1 MVFFSDTWTEDIEL
15 GNLRVLLESFHI
27 VVPHFSRESFVKTLL
42 DETLLKECVY
52 KVRSLARRVVLCKNF
67 DEKNKKQNPGT
78 VMVYEVIVMNED
90 NEVFIYEKVIIKQK
104 WCTIITWCKIDFKI
118 NLKFFFLSFIYLKVN
133 FVLILYCRIPNI
145 GLLFL
150 RRNGK
155 KTLLK

>member
-27 VVPHFSRESFVKTLL
+27 VVPHSSRESFVKTLL

-118 NLKFFFLSFIYLKVN
+118 NLKLFFFKFYLFKS
-133 FVLILYCRIPNI
+133 
-145 GLLFL
+145 
-150 RRNGK
+150 
-155 KTLLK
+155 

>member
-1 MVFFSDTWTEDIEL
+1 MSAFTKSDL
-15 GNLRVLLESFHI
+15 LRGGLY
-27 VVPHFSRESFVKTLL
+27 FV
-42 DETLLKECVY
+42 
-52 KVRSLARRVVLCKNF
+52 KNF

-90 NEVFIYEKVIIKQK
+90 NEVFIYEKVIIKPK
-104 WCTIITWCKIDFKI
+104 WCTIMTWCKIDFEI
-118 NLKFFFLSFIYLKVN
+118 NLKFFLSFIYLKVI

-145 GLLFL
+145 DLLFL

>member
-15 GNLRVLLESFHI
+15 GSLRVLLESFKI
-27 VVPHFSRESFVKTLL
+27 VVPHSSRESFVKTLL
-42 DETLLKECVY
+42 DETLLNECVY

-67 DEKNKKQNPGT
+67 DEKYKKQNPGT

-90 NEVFIYEKVIIKQK
+90 DEVFIYEKVIIKPK
-104 WCTIITWCKIDFKI
+104 WCTIMTWCKIDFKI
-118 NLKFFFLSFIYLKVN
+118 NLKFFLSFIYLKVI